1 MTFKTACFASAL
13 AVAALGLNARAEEAP
28 KSDYPLD
35 VCVITNQPLDSMGG
49 EVSMTHEG
57 TEVKFCCR
65 GCIGAFRRNPEPH
78 LARIRAAAEAKAE
91 EEGKTESPEHNPRRR
106 RAAAH
111 AARVTPYPL
120 EVCVVSG
127 EGLKDHGEPVVFVH
141 EGRQIKLCCN
151 GCKTEFDEDPAKFLK
166 RLETGEVPAPPADGH
181 HHHGHAHPAPEANAP
196 AHGHREA
203 PARRHRHHH

>member
-78 LARIRAAAEAKAE
+78 LARIRAAA
-91 EEGKTESPEHNPRRR
+91 GRRPMPQGSPPIPWRSAWS
-106 RAAAH
+106 RA
-111 AARVTPYPL
+111 R
-120 EVCVVSG
+120 G
-127 EGLKDHGEPVVFVH
+127 
-141 EGRQIKLCCN
+141 
-151 GCKTEFDEDPAKFLK
+151 
-166 RLETGEVPAPPADGH
+166 
-181 HHHGHAHPAPEANAP
+181 
-196 AHGHREA
+196 
-203 PARRHRHHH
+203 